1 MNRVI
6 RETATRLELKEII
19 KEIEEEVVELQ
30 TISKGKDAVIE
41 NLKEEV
47 SELKREFS
55 ELESKLKNGLSAG
68 NGTAAGGNNKLEEL
82 RKKLEDEQHR
92 VKSLEARLGSS
103 NVNLMD
109 NLEVL
114 QMEKKEMAIK
124 LEDMTLD
131 LQKAQASVRELA
143 GKLDVFTQ
151 NKDDLATVNTKLRAT
166 LEKCE
171 DEVEEL
177 TKQLKAKENSYGEM
191 RKKCEEAKREAER
204 VANLN
209 GQLKSEVSVQIL
221 NPDAAPSPSPFTLF
235 LIASFTLIR
244 SMNTEVNCR
253 LLILVPVASVNGLHY
268 CRRKRST

>member
-1 MNRVI
+1 
-6 RETATRLELKEII
+6 
-19 KEIEEEVVELQ
+19 
-30 TISKGKDAVIE
+30 
-41 NLKEEV
+41 
-47 SELKREFS
+47 
-55 ELESKLKNGLSAG
+55 
-68 NGTAAGGNNKLEEL
+68 
-82 RKKLEDEQHR
+82 
-92 VKSLEARLGSS
+92 
-103 NVNLMD
+103 
-109 NLEVL
+109 
-114 QMEKKEMAIK
+114 MEKKEMAIK

-131 LQKAQASVRELA
+131 LQKAQASVREMA
-143 GKLDVFTQ
+143 GKLAVFTQ
-151 NKDDLATVNTKLRAT
+151 NKDDLGTVNTKLRAT

-221 NPDAAPSPSPFTLF
+221 NWGLPPATLL